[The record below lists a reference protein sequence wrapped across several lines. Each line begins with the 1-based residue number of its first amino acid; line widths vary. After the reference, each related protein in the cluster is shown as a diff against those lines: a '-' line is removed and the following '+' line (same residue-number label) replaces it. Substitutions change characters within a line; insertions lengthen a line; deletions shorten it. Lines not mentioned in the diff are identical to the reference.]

1 MLSKYLVCLTKETY
15 LIHLANIFS
24 LYKLYAFPPS
34 QIQKAYDK
42 CFGQDYSFDD
52 LADTVGRDSD
62 NDDLPDEYEG
72 DNPTKYQMFDQ
83 EMNEDDPTKCQ
94 CLIRK

>member
-1 MLSKYLVCLTKETY
+1 MF
-15 LIHLANIFS
+15 FS
-24 LYKLYAFPPS
+24 S

-72 DNPTKYQMFDQ
+72 APDDNDS
-83 EMNEDDPTKCQ
+83 TKCQ
-94 CLIRK
+94 YLIRKLMKMTIQ

>member
-1 MLSKYLVCLTKETY
+1 MDVSQEVVLKACLPNGDDTVKKVGFYLLIFYKTIISLSSV
-15 LIHLANIFS
+15 
-24 LYKLYAFPPS
+24 KLHGFFF

-52 LADTVGRDSD
+52 LADTDGRDSD

-72 DNPTKYQMFDQ
+72 ALLK
-83 EMNEDDPTKCQ
+83 
-94 CLIRK
+94 IV